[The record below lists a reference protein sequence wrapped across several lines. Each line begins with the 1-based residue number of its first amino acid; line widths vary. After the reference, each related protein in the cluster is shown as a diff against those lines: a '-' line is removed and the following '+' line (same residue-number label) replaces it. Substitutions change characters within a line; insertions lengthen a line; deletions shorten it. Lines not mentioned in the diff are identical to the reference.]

1 MEGNRFI
8 AVTRSSLPPFDEYVA
23 EISRLWETHWLTN
36 MGEKHHELEAK
47 LEELLGVAC
56 VALFTNGHNA
66 IECAIETLG
75 IGSDGRTEVITT
87 PFTFA
92 STTHAITRKGL
103 VPKMADVR
111 EDNCT
116 IDPEKVEALIT
127 ERTAA
132 IMPVH
137 VYGNLCDVDALADI
151 ASRHGLPLIYDAAH
165 AFGVTRNG
173 VSAAAFGDVSC
184 FSFHATKVFNT
195 IEGGAVCSKDASLK
209 ERLNQWKNFGIT
221 GPESVE
227 YAGGNAKMNEFC
239 AAMGLCN
246 LRHLADEL
254 ELRRKAVEHY
264 RERLDGT
271 RGLRLL
277 TGPQS
282 GVHENYA
289 YMPVEFDPA
298 SGPSRDEVVA
308 ALGEHN
314 ILARKYFY
322 PCTNAFACYE
332 GMLDPAATPVAQRIS
347 GRVLTLPLFA
357 GLADEDIDLI
367 CNVVCAGRV

>member
-1 MEGNRFI
+1 MDSKRII
-8 AVTRSSLPPFDEYVA
+8 AVTRSSLPPFEEYVE
-23 EISRLWETHWLTN
+23 EIAPLWETHWLTN
-36 MGEKHHELEAK
+36 MGAKHHELEAR

-66 IECAIETLG
+66 IECALETLG
-75 IGSDGRTEVITT
+75 IGADGRNEVITT

-92 STTHAITRKGL
+92 STTHAITRKDL
-103 VPKMADVR
+103 VPVMADIR

-116 IDPEKVEALIT
+116 IDPSAVEALIC

-151 ASRHGLPLIYDAAH
+151 AARHGLPLIYDAAH
-165 AFGVTRNG
+165 AFGVTRDG

-195 IEGGAVCSKDASLK
+195 VEGGAVCSKDASLK

-246 LRHLADEL
+246 LRHLDEEL
-254 ELRRKAVEHY
+254 ELRRAAVERY
-264 RERLDGT
+264 RERLSGVK
-271 RGLRLL
+271 GLRLL
-277 TGPQS
+277 TGPVE
-282 GVHENYA
+282 GVRENYA
-289 YMPVEFDPA
+289 YLPVELDPA
-298 SGPSRDEVVA
+298 IGLSRDEVVD
-308 ALGEHN
+308 ALAEHN

-322 PCTNAFACYE
+322 PCTNTFACYE
-332 GMLDPAATPVAQRIS
+332 GLFDPAATPVAQRIS
-347 GRVLTLPLFA
+347 ERVLTLPLYA
-357 GLADEDIDLI
+357 GLAPETIDLI
-367 CNVVCAGRV
+367 CDVAASGRA

>member
-1 MEGNRFI
+1 MGENRFI
-8 AVTRSSLPPFDEYVA
+8 AVTRSSLPPFEEYIA
-23 EISRLWETHWLTN
+23 ELAPLWETHWLTN
-36 MGEKHHELEAK
+36 MGVKHHELEAG
-47 LEELLGVAC
+47 LEEFLGVPC

-66 IECAIETLG
+66 IECALETLG
-75 IGSDGRTEVITT
+75 IGNDGRDEVITT

-103 VPKMADVR
+103 VPVMADVL
-111 EDNCT
+111 EDDCT
-116 IDPEKVEALIT
+116 IDPAAVEALIT

-165 AFGVTRNG
+165 AFGVTRDG
-173 VSAAAFGDVSC
+173 LSAASFGDVSC

-195 IEGGAVCSKDASLK
+195 VEGGAVCSKDASLK

-246 LRHLADEL
+246 LRHLSDEL
-254 ELRRKAVEHY
+254 ELRREVVERY
-264 RERLDGT
+264 RERLSGVT
-271 RGLRLL
+271 GLRLL
-277 TGPQS
+277 TRPRAGIK
-282 GVHENYA
+282 ENYA
-289 YMPVEFDPA
+289 YLPVEFDPA
-298 SGPSRDEVVA
+298 TGPTRDEVADALA
-308 ALGEHN
+308 AHN

-322 PCTNAFACYE
+322 PCTNTFACYE
-332 GMLDPAATPVAQRIS
+332 GMFDPSATPVAIRIS
-347 GRVLTLPLFA
+347 ERVLTLPLYA
-357 GLADEDIDLI
+357 GLTRDEVDFI
-367 CNVVCAGRV
+367 CDVVCEGRS

>member
-1 MEGNRFI
+1 MGEKRMI
-8 AVTRSSLPPFDEYVA
+8 SVTRSSLPPFEEYMA
-23 EISRLWETHWLTN
+23 ELSPLWETHWLTN
-36 MGEKHHELEAK
+36 MGVKHQELEAK
-47 LEELLGVAC
+47 LEEYLGVAC

-66 IECAIETLG
+66 IECALETLG
-75 IGSDGRTEVITT
+75 IGADGRDEVITT

-92 STTHAITRKGL
+92 STTHAITRKDL
-103 VPKMADVR
+103 VPVMADIL
-111 EDNCT
+111 EDDCT
-116 IDPEKVEALIT
+116 IDPAAVEALIT

-151 ASRHGLPLIYDAAH
+151 AGRHGLPLIYDAAH
-165 AFGVTRNG
+165 AFGVTRDG

-195 IEGGAVCSKDASLK
+195 VEGGAVCSGDASLK
-209 ERLNQWKNFGIT
+209 ESLNQWKNFGIT

-254 ELRRKAVEHY
+254 ELRREAVEHY
-264 RERLDGT
+264 RERLSGV

-277 TGPQS
+277 TGPRE
-282 GVHENYA
+282 GVRENFA

-298 SGPSRDEVVA
+298 CGPDRDEVA
-308 ALGEHN
+308 DALAKRD
-314 ILARKYFY
+314 IYARKYFY
-322 PCTNAFACYE
+322 PCTNTFACYE
-332 GMLDPAATPVAQRIS
+332 GMFDPSATPVARRIS
-347 GRVLTLPLFA
+347 ERVLTLPLYA
-357 GLADEDIDLI
+357 GIATDDIDRI
-367 CNVVCAGRV
+367 CDIVCEGRA

>member
-1 MEGNRFI
+1 MDKTRLI
-8 AVTRSSLPPFDEYVA
+8 TVTRSSLPPFEEYVA
-23 EISRLWETHWLTN
+23 EIAPLWETHWLTN
-36 MGEKHHELEAK
+36 MGAKHRELEAR
-47 LEELLGVAC
+47 LEEMLGVNC

-75 IGSDGRTEVITT
+75 IGTDGRTEVITT

-103 VPKMADVR
+103 VPVMADIR
-111 EDNCT
+111 ESDCT
-116 IDPEKVEALIT
+116 IDPEAVEALIT
-127 ERTAA
+127 ERTGA

-151 ASRHGLPLIYDAAH
+151 AARHGIPLIYDAAH
-165 AFGVTRNG
+165 AFGVTRDG

-195 IEGGAVCSKDASLK
+195 VEGGAVCSKDASLK

-246 LRHLADEL
+246 LRHLDEEV
-254 ELRRKAVEHY
+254 ELRREVVERY
-264 RERLDGT
+264 RERLSGV

-277 TGPQS
+277 TGPRP
-282 GVHENYA
+282 GVKENYA
-289 YMPVEFDPA
+289 YLPVEFDPA
-298 SGPSRDEVVA
+298 SGPSRDEVVD
-308 ALGEHN
+308 ALAERE
-314 ILARKYFY
+314 ILARKYFF
-322 PCTNAFACYE
+322 PCTNTFACYE
-332 GMLDPAATPVAQRIS
+332 GMFDANDTPIALALSQ
-347 GRVLTLPLFA
+347 RVLTLPLYA
-357 GLADEDIDLI
+357 GLPLATVDLI
-367 CNVVCAGRV
+367 CDIASAGRA